1 MTATVDLL
9 SPGNAA
15 TPPHRD
21 IRDGIPMQMQAGL
34 DQTKQANTRQGT
46 SNEKWPD
53 PTETSV
59 TVLERWLDDSGRPKL
74 EYFDNHG
81 GKFVQLDRDTNPQ
94 LYDYLE
100 RHQEFSASER
110 TYEYAE
116 TQADEFDA
124 IIWERDRALPH
135 LKDIGFAEMRGD
147 AVTLET
153 NEGDRFV
160 VTRQLAP
167 GSFDAAI
174 RLART
179 VDGIRMSEEQGYKNT
194 IEDVYSN
201 DQIQRAKIGWEDEVG
216 PGMIRAEIPVGDD
229 DIRKVI
235 VSEELNPN
243 LYDRLVSA
251 RDGFVD
257 LDGQIDDARD
267 KRNLPKPGDVDPL
280 GMETTET
287 VSKDDDTK
295 LTVSGL
301 AWRETLDGWKRGIE
315 EGSIDK
321 DDDRAKLYDALR
333 AKTILDDGTKMVAL
347 DMSMGQNLVD
357 VNHLDMAA
365 IIDASKLDT
374 NIADL
379 MSSESIQ
386 NDYIAAQDKAIKSL
400 PDADKVHKRLSDVAF
415 SDDYADYISDLKQ
428 NGDGDLAEADIA
440 RTYAGLA
447 AFDKEEAGKFAQ
459 TMLLNG
465 LTADLDQIIADPGSV
480 SEENEALA
488 TKDVLV
494 TVLTTLKK
502 GGIDVP
508 RRTVDTLD
516 KFVNE
521 FLNDKQQAKSFN
533 AVLQELGDKFNKNG
547 TLTQADIE
555 KVAASNGKDIFK
567 ALNERSDGAALSVLG
582 ELNSNGTLGSVG
594 GAISLASGIYQL
606 TGKGGTLAD
615 TPEERVAIAK
625 EFVSF
630 LGAGQHF
637 ANLGSNIYDKILG
650 TNANKMLGLDKTLPQ
665 IFSRENASGGTPFTP
680 EIGERFVQHFE
691 AVLDEVDIDGTGS
704 LSKRLNLSE
713 SDVKEIRKGIENG
726 YVKNPEL
733 PGSTNFSRMASAALR
748 IMDAGA
754 NVFTG
759 VADVVLGGLSIKR
772 GVGAGDAGAI
782 ASGAIQIAA
791 GAFTFG
797 GGAATGAATAGR
809 IGAAIGRALAGPLLG
824 VGALLGAI
832 AFLPSMIIDDIKH
845 NNNMKKHREDMKDLF
860 SRLDGQDVLMPDG
873 AQRYEYLDKY
883 LYSYGQRDA
892 PDDQSIFDYR
902 PEEWQFYKDNG
913 HLPSPGFD
921 DVEHKDYKGD
931 GDNLDTRMDR
941 LG

>member
-1 MTATVDLL
+1 MTVSADLDR
-9 SPGNAA
+9 PVNAA
-15 TPPHRD
+15 AVPHRD
-21 IRDGIPMQMQAGL
+21 VRDGIPQQMQEGL
-34 DQTKQANTRQGT
+34 DEAKEKNTREGT
-46 SNEKWPD
+46 SNEKWPT

-59 TVLERWLDDSGRPKL
+59 TKLEGESDDSGRPKL

-81 GKFVQLDRDTNPQ
+81 GKFVQLNRETNPE

-100 RHQEFSASER
+100 RHQDFSASE
-110 TYEYAE
+110 TTVEYAK

-124 IIWERDRALPH
+124 EIWSRDAELPG
-135 LKDIGFAEMRGD
+135 LKDVRSAETRGD

-153 NEGDRFV
+153 NDGDRFV

-167 GSFDAAI
+167 GSFDAAQK
-174 RLART
+174 LART
-179 VDGIRMSEEQGYKNT
+179 VDGIQMSEEQGYKNT
-194 IEDVYSN
+194 VDDVYSN
-201 DQIQRAKIGWEDEVG
+201 DQIKRAKIGSEDEVG
-216 PGMIRAEIPVGDD
+216 PGLIRAEIPVGDD
-229 DIRKVI
+229 DTRKVI
-235 VSEELNPN
+235 VSEELNSN
-243 LYDRLVSA
+243 LYDRLASA

-257 LDGQIDDARD
+257 TDGKIDDARKD
-267 KRNLPKPGDVDPL
+267 RDLPTVGDVDPL
-280 GMETTET
+280 SMETSET

-301 AWRETLDGWKRGIE
+301 AWRDTLDGWKRGIDD
-315 EGSIDK
+315 GSIGK
-321 DDDRAKLYDALR
+321 DDDRAKLYDTLR
-333 AKTILDDGTKMVAL
+333 AKTMLDDGTKMVAL

-357 VNHLDMAA
+357 VTHKDMAA

-379 MSSESIQ
+379 MSSEDVQ
-386 NDYIAAQDKAIKSL
+386 KDYVSAQDKAIKSL
-400 PDADKVHKRLSDVAF
+400 PDADKFHDRLSDMAF
-415 SDDYADYISDLKQ
+415 GDDYVSYIAELKEK
-428 NGDGDLAEADIA
+428 GDGDLAEADIA

-465 LTADLDQIIADPGSV
+465 MTADLDKIIGDPGSV

-494 TVLTTLKK
+494 TVLSTLKK

-521 FLNDKQQAKSFN
+521 FLDDKQQAKTFN

-555 KVAASNGKDIFK
+555 KVADAKGKDIFK

-582 ELNSNGTLGSVG
+582 ELNSNGTLGSIG
-594 GAISLASGIYQL
+594 GTISLASGIYQL

-615 TPEERVAIAK
+615 TPEERLAIAK

-630 LGAGQHF
+630 LGAGQQF
-637 ANLGSNIYDKILG
+637 ANLGSNIYDKVMG

-665 IFSRENASGGTPFTP
+665 IFSRDKASGGAPFTP
-680 EIGERFVQHFE
+680 EIGERFVQNFE
-691 AVLDEVDIDGTGS
+691 AVLDEAKIDGNAD

-713 SDVKEIRKGIENG
+713 NEVKEIKKGIENG

-733 PGSTNFSRMASAALR
+733 PGSTNFSRMASATLR

-772 GVGAGDAGAI
+772 GVGSGDAGAI
-782 ASGAIQIAA
+782 ASGAIQVAA

-824 VGALLGAI
+824 VGALLGTI
-832 AFLPSMIIDDIKH
+832 AFLPSMIIEDIKH
-845 NNNMKKHREDMKDLF
+845 NKNMDKHRDNMKDLF
-860 SRLDGQDVLMPDG
+860 SRLDDQDVLMSDG
-873 AQRYEYLDKY
+873 AKRYEYLDEY
-883 LYSYGQRDA
+883 LYNYGQRDA

-902 PEEWQFYKDNG
+902 PEEWQFYQDEG

-931 GDNLDTRMDR
+931 GDNLDTRLDR
-941 LG
+941 IG